1 MPDEANGREQCET
14 TTEASRVIATAM
26 HRDDVR
32 DPGAPCGPA
41 GIDRHR
47 ELMAVGERDSMPTEG
62 AFQPPG
68 ARRRYG
74 PLQVEV
80 LDRDAGPF
88 QLTGEPALAVGRE
101 KCHVPSPG
109 GLQEIGRTS
118 W

>member
-1 MPDEANGREQCET
+1 MAAQDNGRAQCET

-32 DPGAPCGPA
+32 DPGAPGGPA
-41 GIDRHR
+41 GVDRHR

-80 LDRDAGPF
+80 QIGRASCRGGVRR
-88 QLTGEPALAVGRE
+88 TGGW
-101 KCHVPSPG
+101 G
-109 GLQEIGRTS
+109 GLKGR
-118 W
+118 